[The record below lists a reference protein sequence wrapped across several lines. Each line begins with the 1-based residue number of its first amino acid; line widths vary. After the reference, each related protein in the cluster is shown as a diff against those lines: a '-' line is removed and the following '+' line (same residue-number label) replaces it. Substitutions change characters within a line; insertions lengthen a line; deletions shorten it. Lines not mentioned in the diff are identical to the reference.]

1 MKTGSAQLPLHYGK
15 APAWLFQRMKKL
27 AREIT
32 LCIVNEWGPEEFLA
46 KVSDPYWFQALGC
59 VLGFDWHSSGV
70 TTTVCGAL
78 KEGISGIEKDLGL
91 FIAGG
96 KGKAS
101 RKTPAEIE
109 LFCGQTSLDP
119 TPLIYASKMSA
130 KVDNTALQDGYQLYH
145 HTFLFSAKGTWSVI
159 QQGMNEDN
167 RYARRYHW
175 MSDTV
180 KDFVAEPHQAI
191 CCDRK
196 GKSLNLVARESEKNR
211 LTATTLSREKP
222 ERVLSELT
230 KAEELILPRHHDIR
244 PPHVNKKRLEKI
256 LLQTHERQ
264 PETFETLLGMVG
276 VGPKTIRA
284 LSLISELVYGEPP
297 SFRDPARFSFSH
309 GGKDGHPFPVDRDTY
324 DFSIHFLRECI
335 NKSHINAREKKQAF
349 SRLSQFTKG

>member
-1 MKTGSAQLPLHYGK
+1 MKTGSAHLPLHYGK
-15 APAWLFQRMKKL
+15 ATSWLFQRMKKL

-32 LCIVNEWGPEEFLA
+32 LCIVDEWGPDEMLA
-46 KVSDPYWFQALGC
+46 KLSDPYWFQALGC

-78 KEGISGIEKDLGL
+78 KERIAGMENELGL

-109 LFCGQTSLDP
+109 TYCGDTALDP
-119 TPLIYASKMSA
+119 APLVYASRMSA

-145 HTFLFSAKGTWSVI
+145 HTFLFTKKGRWSVI
-159 QQGMNEDN
+159 QQGMNEEN

-175 MSDTV
+175 MSDEVTN
-180 KDFVAEPHQAI
+180 FVSEPHQAI

-196 GKSLNLVARESEKNR
+196 GKSLNLVAHESEDNR
-211 LTATTLSREKP
+211 LRSTTLAREKP
-222 ERVLSELT
+222 NRILSELT
-230 KAEELILPRHHDIR
+230 KVEELLLPRHHDIT
-244 PPHVNKKRLEKI
+244 PLYVNKKRLEKI
-256 LLQTHERQ
+256 LLHTYERQ
-264 PETFETLLGMVG
+264 PETFESLLGMVG

-284 LSLISELVYGEPP
+284 LSLISELVYGDKP
-297 SFRDPARFSFSH
+297 SFRDPARYSFSH
-309 GGKDGHPFPVDRDTY
+309 GGKDGHPYPVDKDTY

-335 NKSHINAREKKQAF
+335 NKTHINALEKKQAF
-349 SRLSQFTKG
+349 SRLARF